1 MTMEKTTTEPRA
13 TFAYDQWMEG
23 LGVPIHRG
31 YAVSDL
37 RTVQLGWW
45 EERKCLTGFVQLMG
59 QEGVSETRVT
69 EIPPG
74 GVLEPYKVG
83 VDEAVYVLS
92 GNGMTEVWDAGGG
105 RKQAFEWSPR
115 ALFLVPATTTR
126 QFRNLSGDTP
136 ARVVHYSYL
145 PLAMS
150 VVTDPGFFLDNPY
163 DCRAVSVGIDDAYSE
178 ARTVPGGEGYRWI
191 NGQRGPGVAYWYG
204 RLFPDLL
211 AWERLDSNHDR
222 GAGSRTVRI
231 QFAGTDMSAHMSVFA
246 PRTYKKAHRHGP
258 GRAILIPGGEGYSVM
273 WPEGGEKVVV
283 HWQEGSMFV
292 PPNRW
297 FHQHFNVGG
306 MPARYLAIHPPIQ
319 LHGYTE
325 KVINANDQIEYS
337 TEDPSVR
344 EMFEKEL
351 GARSLTSLMPDEV
364 YTNPNFEWR

>member
-1 MTMEKTTTEPRA
+1 MIESTTTEPRA
-13 TFAYDQWMEG
+13 TFVYDEWMEG

-31 YAVSDL
+31 YAISDL
-37 RTVQLGWW
+37 RTIELGWW
-45 EERKCLTGFVQLMG
+45 EQRKCLTGFVQLMG
-59 QEGVSETRVT
+59 QEGISETRVA

-92 GNGMTEVWDAGGG
+92 GNGMTELWEAD
-105 RKQAFEWSPR
+105 RKRAFEWSPR
-115 ALFLVPATTTR
+115 ALYLVPAGATR
-126 QFRNLSGDTP
+126 QFRNLSGDVP
-136 ARVVHYSYL
+136 VRLVHYSYL
-145 PLAMS
+145 PLALS

-163 DCRAVSVGIDDAYSE
+163 ERPPTGAGAEETYSE
-178 ARTVPGGEGYRWI
+178 AWTVPGGQGYRWI

-211 AWERLDSNHDR
+211 AWDRLDSNTDR

-246 PRTYKKAHRHGP
+246 SRTYKKAHRHGP

-273 WPEGGEKVVV
+273 WPEGGEKVIVR
-283 HWQEGSMFV
+283 WQEGSMFV

-297 FHQHFNVGG
+297 FHQHFNLGAT
-306 MPARYLAIHPPIQ
+306 PARYLAIHPPIQ

-325 KVINANDQIEYS
+325 KAVNANDQIEY
-337 TEDPSVR
+337 TMEDPSVR

-351 GARSLTSLMPDEV
+351 TERGLTSLMPDEV
-364 YTNPNFEWR
+364 YADTGFVWK

>member
-325 KVINANDQIEYS
+325 KVVTANDQIEYS
-337 TEDPSVR
+337 AEDPSVR

-351 GARSLTSLMPDEV
+351 GTRSLTSLMPDEV
-364 YTNPNFEWR
+364 YTNPNFEWK

>member
-126 QFRNLSGDTP
+126 QFRNLSGDAP